1 MTNTRPLLL
10 GYIRAD
16 ALTTERDVEERTSDL
31 AAFADSEGYA
41 LGTVFIERNDNAPAA
56 FEALMTEATR
66 TGVSA
71 VVVPGPRLLPCGSVR
86 VPQGAP

>member
-10 GYIRAD
+10 GYIRAED
-16 ALTTERDVEERTSDL
+16 LIAEPDVEKRTSDL

-41 LGTVFIERNDNAPAA
+41 LGTVFIERSDNAPAA
-56 FEALMTEATR
+56 FEALMDEATR

-71 VVVPGPRLLPCGSVR
+71 VVVPGPRLLPCGSTR
-86 VPQGAP
+86 LPSGAP